1 MTRAESSSD
10 FDRRSLLAAMA
21 GWPLVGSAE
30 NAGSLEPRRGSSRV
44 LVTYFT
50 RSGNTRVVAGL
61 LQRALGADLFEIKP
75 ATAYPEDYL
84 QTVEQASAEKKRGHM
99 RPLAAPLKALAF
111 YDTVFLGFPIWAE
124 TAPAIIR
131 TLLSTHDFSGKALV
145 PFITHGGYGL
155 GDSLEVLAR
164 QAKRARLKPGF
175 SMQSDQERQTM
186 NTVLGWLKEAQ
197 PVTNAD

>member
-1 MTRAESSSD
+1 
-10 FDRRSLLAAMA
+10 MA
-21 GWPLVGSAE
+21 GWPLASSAQ
-30 NAGSLEPRRGSSRV
+30 NAGSLKPRPAASRI
-44 LVTYFT
+44 LVAYFT

-61 LQRALGADLFEIKP
+61 IQRALNADLFEIKP

-84 QTVEQASAEKKRGHM
+84 QAVEQASDEKRREHM
-99 RPLAAPLKALAF
+99 PPLAAPVNDLAS

-155 GDSLEVLAR
+155 GDSLEVLTRLAR
-164 QAKRARLKPGF
+164 RAQLKPGF
-175 SMQSDQERQTM
+175 SMQADQERQTM
-186 NTVLGWLKEAQ
+186 NTVLGWLKETKT
-197 PVTNAD
+197 VTKAH